1 MSRKRVIVRRLLI
14 ALAIIIL
21 VPLLLGAA
29 VLLALRS
36 EAGTAWV
43 IEQVPGLEV
52 DAGQGSLLGVW
63 QADSLRW
70 QGYGV
75 QLVLTT
81 PHIDWSPGCL
91 WRKTLCLDTLRVS
104 NIELETQP
112 GEATE
117 ESSAI
122 TLPTVIL
129 PVNLDIGDID
139 LGPFRL
145 NDGLIW
151 DTLTLSAEAAGADF
165 NIDELYVRR
174 DTLEVTVSGRIDTRG
189 DWPVALSVETSLPP
203 PSGENWAV
211 DLALSGNVRDLLLRG
226 QSRGYLN
233 ARFDGEVAPLNPD
246 LPARLKLRADEFL
259 ALDNL
264 PPTLTLK
271 NWRLAL
277 AGSLANGFMIDT
289 SARLPGARGDVELA
303 LKGRV
308 TTEQA
313 TGLSLTLTAP
323 YHRKGQTSELAVTG
337 SVNWSGPLEATA
349 DVGLEHF
356 PWYDLI
362 PDMAALPVTLNT
374 LEAQGTYTDGAYEAN
389 LSAGVGGPLG
399 DTSLQADVKGDL
411 ERVQINN
418 LIVDTGAGG
427 VKGDAD
433 IAFADQIAWDA
444 GLELDRLNPGFWVP
458 ELEASLSGPVS
469 TAGRLD
475 EQGFPE
481 ARAAVDISG
490 TWQAN
495 DTRILG
501 ELESANQQ
509 WQVRDLELRVGE
521 NIVEGSGSWA
531 DSLTASVNLD
541 LPRLGAFMPGL
552 SGALKG
558 SIEASGQLDN
568 PAGTVQ
574 LEGSEL
580 AWQELVTVDS
590 LALNGQLQEGLAIKG
605 DASVRGLEAG
615 GQTVSGLD
623 LGVTGTLED
632 HEVRIQANTDD
643 LTASLGFAGG
653 WQEGWDGMLAS
664 ARFELLEQNQTWT
677 LADPATLVYQPSG
690 ELLLGQHCFE
700 WQTSSLCA
708 AEQVL
713 MPMPELN
720 YQISRFPTSA
730 LATLMPEGL
739 RWDAEINGDVVL
751 VMEETGPDGRINL
764 NAGPGMVEVL
774 AGEEWQPLP
783 YDELTTSLVLKPDSA
798 KLALSL
804 AGPGLGGLTLDMV
817 LDPSQETLPVEGRYS
832 LNDLDVSLAG
842 AFIEIEEIAG
852 ELNGEGRI
860 EGPLMNPEVFGE
872 LILSRGR
879 ILDPTLPLPL
889 EDIVLSMEL
898 AGREAIIEG
907 RWRSSE
913 RSRGELSGGVDW
925 SGSPI
930 VELRITGDRLPF
942 SYEPFARLEMN
953 PDITLAYGDGDLSV
967 TGQVD
972 IPRGTIKIRELP
984 EQAVSVSDDEV
995 IVGEEVKEPV
1005 LRTLNMDVTVNVGE
1019 DRVSFE
1025 GFGVTGDL
1033 AGSLAIGNNLDTRG
1047 ALQLNE
1053 GNYEAYGQK
1062 LELRRARLVFA
1073 GPVSEPYLDIEA
1085 VRVVDNVTAGL
1096 RLSGPVSEP
1105 RTEVFSEPAMPQSEA
1120 LAYLVFG
1127 RPLRNSGE
1135 QGQVSQAALSMG
1147 LAQTSG
1153 FTRSLGEEV
1162 GIQNF
1167 VLETEGSGDSSAVVA
1182 SGYLTED
1189 LSIRY
1194 GVGVFEPV
1202 TKVALRY
1209 DLGRYFYL
1217 EAASGLAASLD
1228 LFYTRD
1234 F

>member
-21 VPLLLGAA
+21 LPVLLVAGI
-29 VLLALRS
+29 LLALRS
-36 EAGTAWV
+36 ETGTAWV

-52 DAGQGSLLGVW
+52 DAGKGSLFGVW
-63 QADSLRW
+63 QADLLRW

-75 QLVLTT
+75 RLVLTS
-81 PHIDWSPGCL
+81 PYVDWSPGCL

-104 NIELETQP
+104 DIDLETQP
-112 GEATE
+112 GEDTE

-122 TLPTVIL
+122 NLPTIIL

-151 DTLTLSAEAAGADF
+151 DTLTLSAKAAGADF
-165 NIDELYVRR
+165 NIEKLYVQR

-189 DWPVALSVETSLPP
+189 DWPVALDVETSLPP
-203 PSGENWAV
+203 PYGENWEV
-211 DLALSGNVRDLLLRG
+211 DVALSGSVRDLLLRG

-233 ARFDGEVAPLNPD
+233 AGFNGEVALLNPD
-246 LPARLKLRADEFL
+246 LPARLNLRADEFL
-259 ALDNL
+259 ALETL

-277 AGSLANGFMIDT
+277 AGSLANGFTTDT
-289 SARLPGARGDVELA
+289 SALLPGAAGDIELA
-303 LKGRV
+303 LNGLV
-308 TTEQA
+308 TTEQV
-313 TGLSLTLTAP
+313 TGLALTLAAP
-323 YHRKGQTSELAVTG
+323 YHREGETSELAVTG

-349 DVGLEHF
+349 EVGLDHF

-374 LEAQGTYTDGAYEAN
+374 LEAQGTYTDGDYEAN

-399 DTSLQADVKGDL
+399 DTSLQADVNGDL
-411 ERVQINN
+411 EQIQVNN
-418 LIVDTGAGG
+418 LVVDTGAGG
-427 VKGDAD
+427 LTGDAD

-444 GLELDRLNPGFWVP
+444 RLELDRFNPGYWVP

-481 ARAAVDISG
+481 AAANVDISG
-490 TWQAN
+490 TWQSN
-495 DTRILG
+495 DTHIAG

-509 WQVRDLELRVGE
+509 WHVRELELRVGE
-521 NIVEGSGSWA
+521 NIVQGSGSWA
-531 DSLTASVNLD
+531 ESLSASVNLD
-541 LPRLGAFMPGL
+541 LPRLRAFLPGL
-552 SGALKG
+552 SGVLKG
-558 SIEASGQLDN
+558 SIQASGQPDN
-568 PAGTVQ
+568 PVGRVQ
-574 LEGSEL
+574 LEGSGL
-580 AWQELVTVDS
+580 AWQELVTIDS
-590 LALNGQLQEGLAIKG
+590 LALDGQLQEGLVINAE
-605 DASVRGLEAG
+605 ANVRSLEAS
-615 GQTVSGLD
+615 GQTVSGVN
-623 LGVTGTLED
+623 LGVIGTLDD
-632 HEVRIQANTDD
+632 HDVSIQAITDQ
-643 LTASLGFAGG
+643 LAINLGFAGG
-653 WQEGWDGMLAS
+653 WQEGWEGMLTS
-664 ARFELLEQNQTWT
+664 ARIELLKQNQTWT
-677 LADPATLVYQPSG
+677 LADPTTLVYQPSG
-690 ELLLGQHCFE
+690 ELLMGQHCFE
-700 WQTSSLCA
+700 WQASSLCGA
-708 AEQVL
+708 DQVL
-713 MPMPELN
+713 MPSPELN
-720 YQISRFPTSA
+720 YRINRFPTSA
-730 LATLMPEGL
+730 LAMVMPEGL

-764 NAGPGMVEVL
+764 NAGPGTVEVL
-774 AGEEWQPLP
+774 AGEEWQQLP
-783 YDELTTSLVLKPDSA
+783 YDELTTSLVLKPESA
-798 KLALSL
+798 ELALSL

-817 LDPSQETLPVEGRYS
+817 LDPSQETLPVEGRYNLS
-832 LNDLDVSLAG
+832 DLDVSLAG
-842 AFIEIEEIAG
+842 AFTDIEEIAG

-860 EGPLMNPEVFGE
+860 EGPLLNPEVFGE
-872 LILSRGR
+872 LILSGGR
-879 ILDPTLPLPL
+879 VLDPTLPLPL

-898 AGREAIIEG
+898 VGRQANIEG
-907 RWRSSE
+907 RWRSNE
-913 RSRGELSGGVDW
+913 RSKGELGGRIDW
-925 SGSPI
+925 SGSPT

-942 SYEPFARLEMN
+942 SYEPYARLEMN
-953 PDITLAYGDGDLSV
+953 PDITLAYGNGDLRI

-972 IPRGTIKIRELP
+972 IPRGTIEIRELP
-984 EQAVSVSDDEV
+984 EQAVSVSEDEV
-995 IVGEEVKEPV
+995 IVGKEAEEPA
-1005 LRTLNMDVTVNVGE
+1005 LRSLNMDVSVNVGE
-1019 DRVSFE
+1019 DRVSFK

-1073 GPVSEPYLDIEA
+1073 GPVSQPYLDIEA
-1085 VRVVDNVTAGL
+1085 IRVVDNVTAGI

-1105 RTEVFSEPAMPQSEA
+1105 QTEVFSEPPMPQGEA

-1153 FTRSLGEEV
+1153 FTRGLGEEV

-1209 DLGRYFYL
+1209 DLGRYFYM